1 MKCETQVKKRFLFAE
16 QPFSKIFSVVPKLL
30 ELLACSCKK
39 CNEQCSCYINGL
51 TCTDACKCGDCS
63 SIDYDG
69 NDDIDNICDYTD
81 DDEYSDDD
89 EVEDD
94 DVDENNDD
102 Q

>member
-1 MKCETQVKKRFLFAE
+1 MFFL
-16 QPFSKIFSVVPKLL
+16 QNSHSVSKVFSVVPKVL

-39 CNEQCSCYINGL
+39 SNEQFSCYINGF

-63 SIDYDG
+63 SKDYDG

-81 DDEYSDDD
+81 DEYSDDD

-94 DVDENNDD
+94 DVDKDNDG
-102 Q
+102 QW

>member
-1 MKCETQVKKRFLFAE
+1 MVLHVRMLVNVVTVAVK
-16 QPFSKIFSVVPKLL
+16 IMMVMMI
-30 ELLACSCKK
+30 
-39 CNEQCSCYINGL
+39 Y
-51 TCTDACKCGDCS
+51 
-63 SIDYDG
+63 
-69 NDDIDNICDYTD
+69 ICDYT

>member
-1 MKCETQVKKRFLFAE
+1 MVLHARML
-16 QPFSKIFSVVPKLL
+16 V
-30 ELLACSCKK
+30 
-39 CNEQCSCYINGL
+39 N
-51 TCTDACKCGDCS
+51 GDCS
-63 SIDYDG
+63 SKDYDG

-81 DDEYSDDD
+81 DAYSDDD

>member
-1 MKCETQVKKRFLFAE
+1 MAY
-16 QPFSKIFSVVPKLL
+16 
-30 ELLACSCKK
+30 SCKK
-39 CNEQCSCYINGL
+39 SNEQFSCYSNGF

-63 SIDYDG
+63 SKDYDG
-69 NDDIDNICDYTD
+69 NDDIDSLRDYT

-102 Q
+102 QWECDK

>member
-1 MKCETQVKKRFLFAE
+1 MQVKKRFLFAE
-16 QPFSKIFSVVPKLL
+16 QPFSKIFSVVPKVL

-39 CNEQCSCYINGL
+39 CNEQCSCYINVF

-63 SIDYDG
+63 SNGYDG
-69 NDDIDNICDYTD
+69 NDDIDNLCDYTD
-81 DDEYSDDD
+81 DEYLDDD

>member
-1 MKCETQVKKRFLFAE
+1 MQVKTHVFFFAE
-16 QPFSKIFSVVPKLL
+16 QPFSEIFSVVPKVL

-39 CNEQCSCYINGL
+39 CNEQCSCYINVF

-63 SIDYDG
+63 SNGYDG
-69 NDDIDNICDYTD
+69 NDDIDNLCDYTD
-81 DDEYSDDD
+81 DEYLDDD

>member
-1 MKCETQVKKRFLFAE
+1 MQVKNDGVFLAE
-16 QPFSKIFSVVPKLL
+16 QPFSKFFSVLPKVL
-30 ELLACSCKK
+30 ELLACICKK
-39 CNEQCSCYINGL
+39 CNEQCYCYINGF

-63 SIDYDG
+63 SKDYDG

-81 DDEYSDDD
+81 DEYADDN

>member
-1 MKCETQVKKRFLFAE
+1 MQVKTHVFFFAE
-16 QPFSKIFSVVPKLL
+16 QLFSKIFSAVPKVL

-39 CNEQCSCYINGL
+39 CNEQCSCYINVF

-63 SIDYDG
+63 SNGYDG
-69 NDDIDNICDYTD
+69 NDDIDNLCDYTD
-81 DDEYSDDD
+81 DEYLDDD